1 MNLMPDRGV
10 EMNNISG
17 YQLSSTLPNV
27 DLERNMKA
35 LIKQVIIVFYL
46 SITLGCA
53 GPDPVASEG
62 GESEVS
68 SRSDCISQGSIRDYR
83 VLDDANLMVTE
94 RSSRKYHVELSRRA
108 YGLRTS
114 HGIAF
119 ESDSSR
125 ICGRFDDLV
134 FDGSFGTERVTIASI
149 RRLTPE
155 QEEDLLI
162 RFGIIEPEYKQP
174 RQPVELEG
182 AEVEELD

>member
-1 MNLMPDRGV
+1 MPDRGV
-10 EMNNISG
+10 EMNNISEH
-17 YQLSSTLPNV
+17 QSSLISPTSDLDRRMKNV
-27 DLERNMKA
+27 
-35 LIKQVIIVFYL
+35 IKQLIILFTL
-46 SITLGCA
+46 CITLGCA
-53 GPDPVASEG
+53 GSDPVDSEG
-62 GESEVS
+62 GGSEVS

-94 RSSRKYHVELSRRA
+94 RSSRKYHVELGRRA

-119 ESDSSR
+119 ESDQAGFAADLTSW
-125 ICGRFDDLV
+125 CTTADFGRKEV
-134 FDGSFGTERVTIASI
+134 PIASI

-174 RQPVELEG
+174 RQPAELEG

>member
-1 MNLMPDRGV
+1 
-10 EMNNISG
+10 
-17 YQLSSTLPNV
+17 
-27 DLERNMKA
+27 MKPS
-35 LIKQVIIVFYL
+35 IKQLIFAF
-46 SITLGCA
+46 TLCSTSGCA
-53 GPDPVASEG
+53 GSDPVASEG
-62 GESEVS
+62 GGSEVS

-94 RSSRKYHVELSRRA
+94 RNSRKYHVELSMRA

-134 FDGSFGTERVTIASI
+134 FDGSFGAERVPIASI

-162 RFGIIEPEYKQP
+162 RFGIIEPEDKQP

>member
-1 MNLMPDRGV
+1 MK
-10 EMNNISG
+10 
-17 YQLSSTLPNV
+17 NV
-27 DLERNMKA
+27 
-35 LIKQVIIVFYL
+35 IKQLIIIYTL
-46 SITLGCA
+46 CITLGCA
-53 GPDPVASEG
+53 GSDPVDSEG
-62 GESEVS
+62 GGSEVS

-83 VLDDANLMVTE
+83 VLDDANLLVTE
-94 RSSRKYHVELSRRA
+94 RSSRKYHVELGRRA

-119 ESDSSR
+119 ESDTSR
-125 ICGRFDDLV
+125 VCGRFDEV
-134 FDGSFGTERVTIASI
+134 VYDGNFGMEKVPIASI

-174 RQPVELEG
+174 RQPAELEG